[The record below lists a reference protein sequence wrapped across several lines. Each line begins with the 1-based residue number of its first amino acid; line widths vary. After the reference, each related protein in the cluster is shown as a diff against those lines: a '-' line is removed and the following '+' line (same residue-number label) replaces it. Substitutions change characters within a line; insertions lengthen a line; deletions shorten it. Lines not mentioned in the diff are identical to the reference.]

1 MHTAFL
7 RKCSITYLLL
17 PNLIFSLGWFREPY
31 AIFLALGFLYLLFI
45 ECTKKD
51 SNEKLSVKDVLFVL
65 LIASVWTFFCGI
77 HGLSSQSMDWLAHQ
91 SKFYDLYKNDWPLYF
106 QDVDRYACHYFG
118 YYLVPSLISRWFG
131 HLLPMV
137 WVIWTCLG
145 FFLGLSWIYV
155 LIGKNKS
162 LLIIFLFVR
171 GIGQLIIFIFNKL
184 GDGDINPPI
193 YNPSVRSIFE
203 QSVYAPNQVIP
214 AVIVCGILIYDFVIR
229 RKEEESFFVITL
241 AFIWGV
247 FPAVILVLLHTAL
260 VINKHFFK
268 GGIGKLNFKNILH
281 CYLIP
286 GTLFI
291 PIFIYFLSSQSIATS
306 GFIWSFGAVQPALIG
321 YLTGIVVDLGMFYL
335 VVSALNKNYFPV
347 WFIHLILAGIFLLSQ
362 YRIGI
367 YSDFY
372 FRGSIPLCIILVV
385 CILRGMD
392 WSIKNGQW
400 GQTKLFYIA
409 FSLMFFLSLNGI
421 FVKRSLLR
429 DNTLF
434 NFFFGERDT
443 YRSYAYDQ
451 YPNTYQALR
460 FGYKD
465 EEGAKQYLGS
475 EKSFYKQYLSRSNK
489 ENSLLY

>member
-1 MHTAFL
+1 MHTALL

-45 ECTKKD
+45 EYTKKD
-51 SNEKLSVKDVLFVL
+51 SNEKLSLKEVLFVL
-65 LIASVWTFFCGI
+65 LLASVWTFFCGI

-106 QDVDRYACHYFG
+106 KDVDRYACHYFG
-118 YYLVPSLISRWFG
+118 YYLVPSLISRWLG
-131 HLLPMV
+131 YLLPMV
-137 WVIWTCLG
+137 WVTWTCLG
-145 FFLGLSWIYV
+145 FFLGLSWIYI
-155 LIGKNKS
+155 LINRNKP
-162 LLIIFLFVR
+162 LLVVFLFVR

-184 GDGDINPPI
+184 FDGNVNLPI
-193 YNPSVRSIFE
+193 YNPSVRSVFE

-247 FPAVILVLLHTAL
+247 FPALILLFIHTVL
-260 VINKHFFK
+260 VINTYFFK
-268 GGIGKLNFKNILH
+268 GKIRQLNLRNIVH
-281 CYLIP
+281 CYFIPGALLIP
-286 GTLFI
+286 I
-291 PIFIYFLSSQSIATS
+291 CIYFLSSQSIATS
-306 GFIWSFGAVQPALIG
+306 GFIWSFGAVQPTLIG
-321 YLTGIVVDLGMFYL
+321 YFTGIVIDLGMFYVL
-335 VVSALNKNYFPV
+335 VSALNKNYFPF
-347 WFIHLILAGIFLLSQ
+347 WFIHLILVGIFLLSQ

-367 YSDFY
+367 YSDLY

-385 CILRGMD
+385 CILRGLD
-392 WSIKNGQW
+392 LNIRTGEW
-400 GQTKLFYIA
+400 GQPRLFYIA
-409 FSLMFFLSLNGI
+409 FSFMIFLSLNGI

-429 DNTLF
+429 DNILL

-443 YRSYAYDQ
+443 YHNSAYDK

-475 EKSFYKQYLSRSNK
+475 EESFYKQYLSRSDK